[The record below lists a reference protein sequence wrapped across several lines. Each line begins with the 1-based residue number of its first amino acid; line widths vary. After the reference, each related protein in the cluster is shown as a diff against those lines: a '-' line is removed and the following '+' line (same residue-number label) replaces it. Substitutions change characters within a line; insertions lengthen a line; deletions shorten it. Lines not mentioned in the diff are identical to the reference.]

1 MTYVISYKHIRKAPA
16 KHQQTSLSAYKLRKK
31 ATQNCVC
38 KQASLKSKTFS
49 IIVYI
54 LNSTKLL
61 RVNLMSETVEDRVKK
76 ALEQVRPQLQADGGD
91 IEYVGFDNGI
101 VKVKMKG
108 ACNGCPMSTM
118 TLQWGVE
125 NFLKKRIPEVTKVQA
140 VQ

>member
-1 MTYVISYKHIRKAPA
+1 MVTAHSGSSTACQSSARK
-16 KHQQTSLSAYKLRKK
+16 QD
-31 ATQNCVC
+31 N
-38 KQASLKSKTFS
+38 LKSKTFS

-54 LNSTKLL
+54 LNSTKMVK
-61 RVNLMSETVEDRVKK
+61 VNLMSETVEERVKK
-76 ALEQVRPQLQADGGD
+76 ALEHVRPQLQADGGD

-108 ACNGCPMSTM
+108 ACNGCPMATM

-125 NFLKKRIPEVTKVQA
+125 NFLKKRIPEVTKVEA